1 MKYSSEDAIPIRMG
15 GDEFLIIENMLSDEE
30 IKRNIF
36 DMREEVRSVAVKKK
50 LPFGLSFSI
59 GCIMTDM
66 NLDKDLDDY
75 IREADET
82 MYKEK
87 QIKKVNRTE

>member
-1 MKYSSEDAIPIRMG
+1 MSKILRSFD
-15 GDEFLIIENMLSDEE
+15 
-30 IKRNIF
+30 KIF
-36 DMREEVRSVAVKKK
+36 AK
-50 LPFGLSFSI
+50 LHLSFSI